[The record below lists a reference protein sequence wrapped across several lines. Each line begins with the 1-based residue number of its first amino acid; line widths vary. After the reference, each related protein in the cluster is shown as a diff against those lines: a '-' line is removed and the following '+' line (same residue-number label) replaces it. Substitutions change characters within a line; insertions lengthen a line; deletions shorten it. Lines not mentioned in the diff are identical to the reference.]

1 MFTRPGCCAAVLV
14 LALGACEGSAKQA
27 EQTVLA
33 PASAPAKAPLATPGS
48 AMSDRLVYVPAYS
61 HIFAGGNRRI
71 MLSIT
76 LSVRNVDPSASLRL
90 KHVDY
95 YDTPGHLVRRYLTSP
110 VEIGPLSTLEY
121 AVELFDDA
129 GGSGANFLIGW
140 EAKDGTQPLL
150 AEAVML
156 GQTSSG
162 SLAFV
167 SRGVAVDKPA
177 VSEAH
182 SKVSGGDG
190 GTHRDA
196 GHPAH

>member
-1 MFTRPGCCAAVLV
+1 MFKRPGSCAAVLV
-14 LALGACEGSAKQA
+14 LSLCACDPPAKPEQPAL
-27 EQTVLA
+27 T
-33 PASAPAKAPLATPGS
+33 PASAVIKASSVTPS
-48 AMSDRLVYVPAYS
+48 TAMADRLVYVPAYS

-71 MLSIT
+71 MLRIT

-90 KHVDY
+90 KYVDY
-95 YDTPGHLVRRYLTSP
+95 YDTPGHLVRRYLTGP
-110 VEIGPLSTLEY
+110 VELRPLSTVEY
-121 AVELFDDA
+121 AVDLFDDT

-162 SLAFV
+162 SLSFV

-177 VSEAH
+177 VSVTH
-182 SKVSGGDG
+182 SKVSGSDG
-190 GTHRDA
+190 GTHGDA
-196 GHPAH
+196 GHPGH